1 MEGSALNANDLQ
13 QEVNQD
19 WSYLLSDLKR
29 RTCQPFRSVP
39 FVFYALLT
47 IIVFGGAGVWIKTV
61 KIWIDAG
68 SVFLS
73 MALLQN
79 EGTVAAASTFCLA
92 LLGSASH
99 QLILSSTGK
108 ADKVIASF
116 AIFACVIAFLI
127 VVAVRGLYEFKV
139 ISYFLPIVFTI
150 VPMWLWWI
158 ANSDDPLFAPITP
171 DAATGGNP
179 DRALKGN
186 LEGYEED

>member
-1 MEGSALNANDLQ
+1 MNANDPQ
-13 QEVNQD
+13 NTANQE
-19 WSYLLSDLKR
+19 WLHLLSDLKR
-29 RTCQPFRSVP
+29 RTCQPFRSVT

-47 IIVFGGAGVWIKTV
+47 ILVFGGAGVWIETFKL
-61 KIWIDAG
+61 WIDAG
-68 SVFLS
+68 AVFLS
-73 MALLQN
+73 ISLLQN
-79 EGTVAAASTFCLA
+79 EGIVAAASTFSLA
-92 LLGSASH
+92 LLGSASN

-116 AIFACVIAFLI
+116 AFSTCATVFVI
-127 VVAVRGLYEFKV
+127 VVAVRGLYEFRV
-139 ISYFLPIVFTI
+139 ISYIFPIFFTI

-186 LEGYEED
+186 LKGFED